1 MLPWNVP
8 HQKAG
13 DPEPKVNPDKVTVY
27 NMRYG
32 EILACLVC
40 VCPRYEKFIIYP
52 TLMSRFCPYAQRTML
67 TLLAKGV
74 PFEVVNINLKNK
86 PDWFVEKTWGTVS
99 VVR

>member
-1 MLPWNVP
+1 
-8 HQKAG
+8 
-13 DPEPKVNPDKVTVY
+13 
-27 NMRYG
+27 
-32 EILACLVC
+32 
-40 VCPRYEKFIIYP
+40 
-52 TLMSRFCPYAQRTML
+52 MSRFCPYAQRTML

>member
-1 MLPWNVP
+1 MERSSSEGRGPGA
-8 HQKAG
+8 QG
-13 DPEPKVNPDKVTVY
+13 EPRQGHRLQHEVRREFS
-27 NMRYG
+27 MS
-32 EILACLVC
+32 CM
-40 VCPRYEKFIIYP
+40 CPRYEKFIIYP

>member
-1 MLPWNVP
+1 MERSS
-8 HQKAG
+8 
-13 DPEPKVNPDKVTVY
+13 PEGRGPGAQ
-27 NMRYG
+27 G
-32 EILACLVC
+32 EPRQGHRLQHEVRRDLSVF
-40 VCPRYEKFIIYP
+40 PRYEKFIIYL

>member
-1 MLPWNVP
+1 MQPWNTP

-27 NMRYG
+27 NMRYV
-32 EILACLVC
+32 EIFEFRVWD
-40 VCPRYEKFIIYP
+40 VYIIKS

-74 PFEVVNINLKNK
+74 PFDVVNINLKNK
-86 PDWFVEKTWGTVS
+86 PEWFVEKTWGTVS

>member
-1 MLPWNVP
+1 MQPWNVP

-32 EILACLVC
+32 EIVVFIVC
-40 VCPRYEKFIIYP
+40 TRYEKFIIYL